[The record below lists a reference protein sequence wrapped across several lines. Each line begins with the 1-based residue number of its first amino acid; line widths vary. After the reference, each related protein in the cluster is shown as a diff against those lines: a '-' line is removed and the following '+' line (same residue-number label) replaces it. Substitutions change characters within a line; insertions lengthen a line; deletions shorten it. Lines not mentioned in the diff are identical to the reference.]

1 MSHAD
6 LSGPIAVD
14 DPSLV
19 VLIGAAGSGKSTLAS
34 MLWPGCTLSS
44 DKFREMVCGDPHDQ
58 DATAEAFHVLYQ
70 LVSFRL
76 RRRLTTA
83 VDSTAATPYARGA
96 LLELARAYDVPA
108 VAVVVHPPLARVLY
122 RNNLRPRPVPEDAVR
137 RQHLMVTEALDGLAG
152 EGFERVIL
160 AGPDGWPREGG
171 H

>member
-1 MSHAD
+1 MD
-6 LSGPIAVD
+6 GPIAVD

-44 DKFREMVCGDPHDQ
+44 DKFRELVSGDPHDR
-58 DATAEAFHVLYQ
+58 DATAEAFHVLYE

-76 RRRLTTA
+76 RRQLTTA
-83 VDSTAATPYARGA
+83 VDSTAATGRARA
-96 LLELARAYDVPA
+96 ELLSLARLHRVPA

-122 RNNLRPRPVPEDAVR
+122 RNNLRPHPVPEEVVR
-137 RQHLMVTEALDGLAG
+137 RQHRMVTDALNGLAG

-160 AGPDGWPREGG
+160 AGPDGWPKQPEGS
-171 H
+171 